1 MLGGLGRGGKREAL
15 ANARME
21 KIPEWALE
29 ACHLETCRVMPKEEV
44 RAVALGDGNTRGWR
58 VGHAQ
63 LCDKPVGLFDSLAC
77 VHE

>member
-1 MLGGLGRGGKREAL
+1 MLGGLGRGGEREAP
-15 ANARME
+15 ANARTE

-44 RAVALGDGNTRGWR
+44 RAVALG
-58 VGHAQ
+58 VGHMRGRR
-63 LCDKPVGLFDSLAC
+63 VGLFDSLVC